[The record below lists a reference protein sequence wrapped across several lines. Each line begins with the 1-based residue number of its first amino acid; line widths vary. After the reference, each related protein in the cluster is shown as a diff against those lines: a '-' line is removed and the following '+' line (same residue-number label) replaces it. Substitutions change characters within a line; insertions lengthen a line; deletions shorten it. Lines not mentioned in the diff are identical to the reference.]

1 MVMIACKAP
10 GGVVLNLDAYEAIGN
25 GNIRRI
31 PGGVATVTLK
41 GWSRAW
47 GTADHTEGGYALTPV
62 PKDFWDAWL
71 ASHADFPML
80 ADKTILPPHKA
91 AADQA
96 QAHAAV
102 PQMFAPAT
110 PKDVPGIAKA
120 EVA

>member
-1 MVMIACKAP
+1 MFGSSC
-10 GGVVLNLDAYEAIGN
+10 
-25 GNIRRI
+25 
-31 PGGVATVTLK
+31 
-41 GWSRAW
+41 
-47 GTADHTEGGYALTPV
+47 TPV
-62 PKDFWDAWL
+62 DKDFWDAWL